1 MIKKLSL
8 TDEELIKED
17 MNGSNRRN
25 SLIRKMMMRTPCW
38 DQFVSRPVM
47 FGMHEVL
54 SLRNEK

>member
-25 SLIRKMMMRTPCW
+25 SLIREMMMRTPCW